1 MTGRLSILLLLMA
14 AFMLYVGY
22 WVIAHSFVIV
32 RLTSVL
38 GLMAVVAVFLFV
50 IATVGKFFR

>member
-1 MTGRLSILLLLMA
+1 MMRRLAILLVLMA
-14 AFMLYVGY
+14 AFLLYVGY

-38 GLMAVVAVFLFV
+38 GLLVVAALFLSA
-50 IATVGKFFR
+50 IAVVGKFFR

>member
-1 MTGRLSILLLLMA
+1 MMRRLAILLVLMA
-14 AFMLYVGY
+14 AFLLYAGY

-38 GLMAVVAVFLFV
+38 GLLAVAAFFLSAIAVA
-50 IATVGKFFR
+50 GKFFR

>member
-1 MTGRLSILLLLMA
+1 MMPRLSILLVLMA
-14 AFMLYVGY
+14 ALLLYVGY

>member
-1 MTGRLSILLLLMA
+1 MMRRLAILLVLMA
-14 AFMLYVGY
+14 AFLLYVGY

-38 GLMAVVAVFLFV
+38 GLLVVAAFFLSA
-50 IATVGKFFR
+50 IAVVGKFFR

>member
-1 MTGRLSILLLLMA
+1 MMRRLAILLVLMA
-14 AFMLYVGY
+14 AFLLYVGY

-38 GLMAVVAVFLFV
+38 GLLVAAAFFLSAIAV
-50 IATVGKFFR
+50 VGKFFR